1 MQTGILKPVP
11 LLATYLSFQLKDGIS
26 KSTGIPALRQL
37 FAMADG
43 SRMVLGLSL
52 SLCKKLGIKCPKE
65 LHEFQMPKSSKVNV
79 TAQNNVD
86 LFVWLRATDKQD
98 RGDLIQISQHL
109 QMLLANSFVMADIVE
124 SFKYEVKHSAESFD
138 LTGYEDGTENPK
150 GQKAKSFGFAANGSS
165 YLALQKWLHQWDKI
179 NSMHVA
185 DMNKT
190 IGRNKKTNAELET
203 APESAHVKR
212 STQEDFTLSDGT
224 QGFSLRRSLPWSD
237 GKHSGLMFAAFGK
250 NFEAFELQFQRMV
263 GADDGI
269 TDALFKISKPLN
281 TNFFWCPPVVA
292 GKITI

>member
-1 MQTGILKPVP
+1 MQIGILKPVP
-11 LLATYLSFQLKDGIS
+11 LLATYLSFRLKDGIS
-26 KSTGIPALRQL
+26 KSTGITALRQL

-43 SRMVLGLSL
+43 SRIVLGLSL
-52 SLCKKLGIKCPKE
+52 SLCKKLGIKFPKE
-65 LHEFQMPKSSKVNV
+65 LHDFQMPAGSKIKV
-79 TAQNNVD
+79 TEQNNVD
-86 LFVWLRATDKQD
+86 LLVWIRATDKQN
-98 RGDLIQISQHL
+98 RGDLIQKSQHL
-109 QMLLANSFVMADIVE
+109 QLLLADSFVVADVVE

-150 GQKAKSFGFAANGSS
+150 GQKAKSFGFAPDGSS

-179 NSMHVA
+179 NSTLVA

-203 APESAHVKR
+203 APQSAHVKR
-212 STQEDFTLSDGT
+212 STQEDFTLTDGT

-237 GKHSGLMFAAFGK
+237 GKNSGLMFAAFGK
-250 NFEAFELQFQRMV
+250 SFESFELQFKRMV
-263 GADDGI
+263 GADDDI
-269 TDALFKISKPLN
+269 TDALFNISKPLY

>member
-1 MQTGILKPVP
+1 MQSGILKPVP
-11 LLATYLSFQLKDGIS
+11 LLATYLSFQIKDGVS
-26 KSTGIPALRQL
+26 KTTAMPVLRQL

-43 SRMVLGLSL
+43 SRMALGLSL
-52 SLCKKLGIKCPKE
+52 SLCKKLDIKCPKE
-65 LHEFQMPKSSKVNV
+65 LHEFQMPKSSKVKV
-79 TAQNNVD
+79 AAQNNVD
-86 LFVWLRATDKQD
+86 LLVWLRATDKQD

-109 QMLLANSFVMADIVE
+109 QMLLANSFVVADVVE

-150 GQKAKSFGFAANGSS
+150 GQKAKSFGFAADGSS

-250 NFEAFELQFQRMV
+250 SFEAFELQFQRMV